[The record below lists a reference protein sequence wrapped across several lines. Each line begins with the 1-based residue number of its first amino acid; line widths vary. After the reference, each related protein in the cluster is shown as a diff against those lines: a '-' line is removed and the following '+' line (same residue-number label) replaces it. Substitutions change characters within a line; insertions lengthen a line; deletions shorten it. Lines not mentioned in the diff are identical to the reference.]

1 VAVRYGSD
9 LSFLHFSPTKVV
21 FGNKSLS
28 ELPSE
33 LDGLSAAR
41 ALVVT
46 DAVLAAKTDLV
57 ERVKKALGRRF
68 AGVYSDVMPDSGVG
82 IVDRGAAKAKELA
95 VDAIVSIGGGSSID
109 TAKGIAIVHAFGGSL
124 RDHQGFQ
131 GMSAPTTP
139 HIAIPT
145 TAGTGS
151 EVTKVAVIK
160 DEEAHQKLL
169 FGDFHLYPRVAIL
182 DPELTFGMPPMITA
196 GTGLDAFT
204 HAVEALHAM
213 QAEPVAD
220 ALALHAIRLVVRH
233 LPAVMKEPASVLH
246 RGQMLIAATMAG
258 IAFDNAQVGLVHA
271 IAHTVGARHRVHHGT
286 ANAIALPHVLRFN
299 ADVAAEAYREA
310 GLAMGV
316 ETTGMPDEAAV
327 DVVARA
333 IEQLVASVGLP
344 TRYRD
349 VGVPEA
355 DLPAIAEGALSDGA
369 IVYNPKP
376 VTEASDVLGVLRAA
390 Y

>member
-1 VAVRYGSD
+1 MRYGSD
-9 LSFLHFSPTKVV
+9 LSFLHLSPTKVV

-33 LDGLSAAR
+33 LAGLSVAR

-46 DAVLAAKTDLV
+46 AAVLASKTALV

-68 AGVYSDVMPDSGVG
+68 AGVYSDVTPDSGVG
-82 IVDRGAAKAKELA
+82 IVDRGATMAKELS

-160 DEEAHQKLL
+160 DEDAHQKLL

-213 QAEPVAD
+213 QAVLLDPSPARM
-220 ALALHAIRLVVRH
+220 ALRH
-233 LPAVMKEPASVLH
+233 LAH
-246 RGQMLIAATMAG
+246 
-258 IAFDNAQVGLVHA
+258 GLD
-271 IAHTVGARHRVHHGT
+271 GG
-286 ANAIALPHVLRFN
+286 
-299 ADVAAEAYREA
+299 
-310 GLAMGV
+310 
-316 ETTGMPDEAAV
+316 PD
-327 DVVARA
+327 
-333 IEQLVASVGLP
+333 QPGC
-344 TRYRD
+344 
-349 VGVPEA
+349 
-355 DLPAIAEGALSDGA
+355 
-369 IVYNPKP
+369 
-376 VTEASDVLGVLRAA
+376 
-390 Y
+390 